1 MAWRFLIFQKES
13 RLVRWFRERTADRRK
28 TTRTRPSVLTR
39 PHTSSR
45 DGVLEPKGHGVL
57 DCPLKPGDDR

>member
-13 RLVRWFRERTADRRK
+13 RLLRWFRERTADRRK
-28 TTRTRPSVLTR
+28 TTRTQPSVLTR

-57 DCPLKPGDDR
+57 RLPAQAGR